1 MWLFGCSFPSVLVMW
16 FFLLPCP
23 CRSAEEI
30 KGCRADSGAVALRNA
45 VSSLAD
51 YVSSPPNCFLQTC
64 FVASLCVNPLEG
76 RALRRG
82 YE

>member
-30 KGCRADSGAVALRNA
+30 KGCRADSGAVRIYPEVRIAKRLW
-45 VSSLAD
+45 
-51 YVSSPPNCFLQTC
+51 P
-64 FVASLCVNPLEG
+64 
-76 RALRRG
+76 
-82 YE
+82 